1 MILAFYGVVT
11 GWTFEYIASAILNRF
26 AGQSAEAI
34 GDYFVGF
41 ISSPM
46 KPIIWQIIAMSI
58 TAFVVAAGVEKGI
71 EKSAKI
77 LVPLL
82 LLIIVILD
90 IRALTLPGGKAGLEF
105 LFKPKFNELTAEGI
119 LAALGHAFFSLSLGM
134 GIMIT
139 YGANIPKDE
148 NLGKTALNVSI
159 ADTLIAVLAGIA
171 IFPVVFAF
179 NIEPNSGAGLVFI
192 TLPNFF
198 GQMPGGYLFSIMFF
212 ALLGLAALTS
222 TISLLEAV
230 VAYVIQRFNME
241 RVKATVITATLI
253 TLLGI
258 VASLSN
264 GELSNISIAGY
275 NIFDFLDN
283 LTADFFL
290 PISALI
296 SSLFVGWVLDK
307 QIVENQLTN
316 NGTIQVGYI
325 KVLSFLFKILSPIAI
340 IIVFVSGV
348 TQRWIM

>member
-1 MILAFYGVVT
+1 M
-11 GWTFEYIASAILNRF
+11 
-26 AGQSAEAI
+26 
-34 GDYFVGF
+34 
-41 ISSPM
+41 
-46 KPIIWQIIAMSI
+46 
-58 TAFVVAAGVEKGI
+58 
-71 EKSAKI
+71 
-77 LVPLL
+77 
-82 LLIIVILD
+82 
-90 IRALTLPGGKAGLEF
+90 
-105 LFKPKFNELTAEGI
+105 
-119 LAALGHAFFSLSLGM
+119 
-134 GIMIT
+134 
-139 YGANIPKDE
+139 
-148 NLGKTALNVSI
+148 
-159 ADTLIAVLAGIA
+159 
-171 IFPVVFAF
+171 
-179 NIEPNSGAGLVFI
+179 
-192 TLPNFF
+192 
-198 GQMPGGYLFSIMFF
+198 
-212 ALLGLAALTS
+212 
-222 TISLLEAV
+222 
-230 VAYVIQRFNME
+230 
-241 RVKATVITATLI
+241 I